1 MNLGPEA
8 SRLTAGGPAARRPAM
23 GRRHFM
29 ATMAGAAGALG
40 LAACSSDAT
49 GATTLSLTSP
59 LPKTVSSSTT
69 LVIAPVTEQLA
80 LQASGQLSKLPFKVS
95 SWPNL
100 EAGPDVIEAFR
111 AKALD
116 VAENAG
122 IPPIQA
128 QSTGLPVKIVA
139 VGLNRKPEY
148 WPVTAPGSDLT
159 SASQFRGKK
168 LGFSQ
173 GQAQGVVLLRILAQA
188 GISTKDVDLIPLTSD
203 EFATA
208 LEAKQVDVAV
218 MSQPD
223 LQEYLNGFAKEG
235 AHVIQTNVIDLLD
248 VLWSP
253 VEVLEDA
260 GKAAAIAAYIPFW
273 AQSTVWEY
281 ENPQKWIETY
291 YVENQ
296 HLTAEQ
302 GRLIVNSVGKPLF
315 PTSWDSAIAWEQ
327 QTAHLLAAGGFDPRI
342 DATELFDRRFEGI
355 APAAVPATYRS

>member
-1 MNLGPEA
+1 MDLSPVV
-8 SRLTAGGPAARRPAM
+8 RTLTTGGLAAKRPAM
-23 GRRHFM
+23 GRREFL
-29 ATMAGAAGALG
+29 ATVAGAAGALG
-40 LAACSSDAT
+40 LAACSADAS
-49 GATTLSLTSP
+49 GSTTLGLSSP
-59 LPKTVSSSTT
+59 LPKTVSASTS
-69 LVIAPVTEQLA
+69 LVIAPVTAQLG
-80 LQASGQLSKLPFKVS
+80 LQASGQIGKLPFKVS

-100 EAGPDVIEAFR
+100 TAGPDVIEAFR
-111 AKALD
+111 ARALD
-116 VAENAG
+116 LAENAG

-148 WPVTAPGSDLT
+148 WPVTAPGSHLT

-168 LGFSQ
+168 LAFSQ
-173 GQAQGVVLLRILAQA
+173 GQAQGVVLLRVLAQA

-235 AHVIQTNVIDLLD
+235 AHVIPTNVIDLLD
-248 VLWSP
+248 ILWSP
-253 VEVLEDA
+253 ASVLEDEE
-260 GKAAAIAAYIPFW
+260 KAAAIKAYIPFW
-273 AQSTVWEY
+273 ARFTVWEY
-281 ENPQKWIETY
+281 ENQAKWIQTY

-302 GRLIVNSVGKPLF
+302 GQLIMNSAGKPLF
-315 PTSWDSAIAWEQ
+315 PPSWDSAIAWEQ
-327 QTAHLLAAGGFDPRI
+327 QTANLLAAGGYDHKL
-342 DATELFDRRFEGI
+342 DASKLFDRRFEGI
-355 APAAVPATYRS
+355 ASAAVPATYRS

>member
-1 MNLGPEA
+1 
-8 SRLTAGGPAARRPAM
+8 M
-23 GRRHFM
+23 GRREFL
-29 ATMAGAAGALG
+29 AAAAGAVGALG
-40 LAACSSDAT
+40 LAACSADAT
-49 GATTLSLTSP
+49 GAVTLGLSSP
-59 LPKTVSSSTT
+59 LPKTVSSSTS
-69 LVIAPVTEQLA
+69 LVIAPVTAQLA
-80 LQASGQLSKLPFKVS
+80 LRASGQLARLPFKVS

-128 QSTGLPVKIVA
+128 QSTGLAVKIVA
-139 VGLNRKPEY
+139 VGLNRKPQY

-188 GISTKDVDLIPLTSD
+188 GISVKDVDLIPLTSD

-208 LEAKQVDVAV
+208 LEAKQVDAAV

-223 LQEYLNGFAKEG
+223 LQEYLNGFAREG

-248 VLWSP
+248 ILWSP

-260 GKAAAIAAYIPFW
+260 DKAAAVAAYIPFW
-273 AQSTVWEY
+273 ARNTVWEY
-281 ENPQKWIETY
+281 ENSRRWIQTY
-291 YVENQ
+291 YVDNQ

-302 GRLIVNSVGKPLF
+302 GQLIVKSAGKPLF
-315 PTSWDSAIAWEQ
+315 PPSWDSAIAWER
-327 QTAHLLAAGGFDPRI
+327 QTAQLLAAGGYDPKI

-355 APAAVPATYRS
+355 ASAAVPATYRS